1 MLNSI
6 LGSSGEL
13 SIENLLICSLVSI
26 LLGLLIAF
34 VHMKTSR
41 YGKNFLVT
49 LAVLPI
55 LVQSVILMTN
65 GNLGTSLAIVGTFS
79 LVRFRSVPGTS
90 KEIMSIFFAMTIGL
104 ASGMGHLVF
113 AGIVTVIVSFVI
125 ILLSKTKFGE
135 GRGCEKILKITIP
148 ENLDYETVFDDIFQE
163 YLNSFRLDMVKTVN
177 LGSLFE
183 LSYSVNIKK
192 NISEKEFI
200 DEIRSRNG
208 NLKICLSHPMDT
220 GEL

>member
-1 MLNSI
+1 MLSSI
-6 LGSSGEL
+6 LPSSGDL
-13 SIENLLICSLVSI
+13 TIEKLLICSLVSVV
-26 LLGLLIAF
+26 LGMLISL

-41 YGKNFLVT
+41 YGKNFLIT

-104 ASGMGHLVF
+104 ATGMGHLVF
-113 AGIVTVIVSFVI
+113 AGIISVIVSFVI
-125 ILLSKTKFGE
+125 VILSKTKYGE
-135 GRGCEKILKITIP
+135 KRGCEKILKVTIP
-148 ENLDYETVFDDIFQE
+148 ENLDYESVFDDVFQE

-177 LGSLFE
+177 MGSLYE
-183 LSYSVNIKK
+183 LTYIIDIKK
-192 NISEKEFI
+192 DICEKKLL
-200 DEIRSRNG
+200 DEIRCRNG